1 MLSFSTLALIMQ
13 KTWNNAEACWQLVFE
28 RLGHSDSVSLSL
40 GKGLPDV
47 YFNQENFMM
56 SFSVQL
62 GIVKS
67 LSLKLREGVSLS
79 ESTDG

>member
-1 MLSFSTLALIMQ
+1 
-13 KTWNNAEACWQLVFE
+13 
-28 RLGHSDSVSLSL
+28 
-40 GKGLPDV
+40 
-47 YFNQENFMM
+47 MM